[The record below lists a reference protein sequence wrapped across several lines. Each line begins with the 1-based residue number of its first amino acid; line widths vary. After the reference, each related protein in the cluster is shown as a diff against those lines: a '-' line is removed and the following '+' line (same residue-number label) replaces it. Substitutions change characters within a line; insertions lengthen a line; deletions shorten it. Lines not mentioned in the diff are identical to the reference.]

1 MLNQG
6 DMITADIE
14 ITINGTVL
22 SIDDKGTSLKKI
34 AEPDQIENYGCRSDL
49 RQTKYRPI

>member
-14 ITINGTVL
+14 ITINGPVL

-34 AEPDQIENYGCRSDL
+34 AEPDKIEKLWMQVGLETNK
-49 RQTKYRPI
+49 T